1 MIEIVSHDLVTWYE
15 LFIAAVVHIEPVPDK
30 PYIYKKSAEK
40 SLWLTL
46 VITCGRIS
54 TKNSSGKEIAHHD
67 INA

>member
-1 MIEIVSHDLVTWYE
+1 M
-15 LFIAAVVHIEPVPDK
+15 VHIEPVPDK